1 MLQAQHDLAGA
12 LECFREAE
20 RINRMAWFAG
30 PVLEVPVY
38 RDGVLARHILP
49 CSAIDVQVSDAD
61 PLGHPVAAA
70 YPWFEDG
77 ERVIKVVDR
86 EYVFVGSFNWDP
98 RSIDINTELGVIIES
113 SEMGDSVGKQVDA
126 ALPTRTYEVVLNED
140 GNLRWIDNAG
150 DEPIIL
156 TKEPDASWWR
166 RTKAQMGRIVPMQSQ
181 L

>member
-1 MLQAQHDLAGA
+1 M
-12 LECFREAE
+12 
-20 RINRMAWFAG
+20 
-30 PVLEVPVY
+30 
-38 RDGVLARHILP
+38 
-49 CSAIDVQVSDAD
+49 
-61 PLGHPVAAA
+61 
-70 YPWFEDG
+70 
-77 ERVIKVVDR
+77 VDR